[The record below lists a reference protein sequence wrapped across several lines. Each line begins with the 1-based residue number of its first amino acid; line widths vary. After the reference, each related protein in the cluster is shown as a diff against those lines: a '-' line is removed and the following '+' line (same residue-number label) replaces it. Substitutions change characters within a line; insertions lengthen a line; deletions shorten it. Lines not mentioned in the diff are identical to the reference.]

1 MRFTVAADI
10 MSSGKR
16 AGGGLCRRDF
26 TVRVLFLP
34 LHTKWNS
41 GSCSTAKAS
50 ATTCVSAAVA
60 EQLVLRG
67 VRNTFAE
74 TQAVCLSRLSR
85 DRQWGTARQS
95 HSRDRSGQRNL
106 QLCGVFSNHH
116 FWIGQNTSSCRV
128 WQSRNGENM
137 VLYFSPS
144 SRSGFYCNGLS
155 RRASE
160 TSICVSSTPW
170 PTPTLWGRNN
180 DIWAGFSLLRGT
192 TGLQV
197 LLQWW
202 LVENVT
208 LIHLMQS
215 ADGGY

>member
-1 MRFTVAADI
+1 MGLWELQHSQSISDYLCFSCCSWTACF
-10 MSSGKR
+10 KR
-16 AGGGLCRRDF
+16 CKKHICWNPGS
-26 TVRVLFLP
+26 VSEPSLP
-34 LHTKWNS
+34 WQT
-41 GSCSTAKAS
+41 
-50 ATTCVSAAVA
+50 
-60 EQLVLRG
+60 
-67 VRNTFAE
+67 
-74 TQAVCLSRLSR
+74 
-85 DRQWGTARQS
+85 QWGTARQS
-95 HSRDRSGQRNL
+95 HSRDGSGQRNL

-128 WQSRNGENM
+128 WQSGSGENM

-155 RRASE
+155 RGASE
-160 TSICVSSTPW
+160 TGICVSSTPW
-170 PTPTLWGRNN
+170 PTPTLWGKNN
-180 DIWAGFSLLRGT
+180 DIWGGSSLLSGT

-215 ADGGY
+215 ADRGY

>member
-34 LHTKWNS
+34 LHTKWDC

-85 DRQWGTARQS
+85 DRHSEGLQDKVTAET
-95 HSRDRSGQRNL
+95 GQARETYSYV
-106 QLCGVFSNHH
+106 VFSLTT
-116 FWIGQNTSSCRV
+116 TSELGKTLHLAESGSPGMEKT
-128 WQSRNGENM
+128 WFYISAP
-137 VLYFSPS
+137 VL
-144 SRSGFYCNGLS
+144 GLV
-155 RRASE
+155 
-160 TSICVSSTPW
+160 SIAMDSAEEHQRQVS
-170 PTPTLWGRNN
+170 
-180 DIWAGFSLLRGT
+180 
-192 TGLQV
+192 V
-197 LLQWW
+197 
-202 LVENVT
+202 
-208 LIHLMQS
+208 
-215 ADGGY
+215 